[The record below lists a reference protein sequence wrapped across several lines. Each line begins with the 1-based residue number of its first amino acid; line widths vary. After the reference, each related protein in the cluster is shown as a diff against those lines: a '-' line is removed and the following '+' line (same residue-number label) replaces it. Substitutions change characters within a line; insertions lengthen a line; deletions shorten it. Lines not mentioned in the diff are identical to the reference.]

1 MSSSISTPMN
11 FIGNAFL
18 NLMHDP
24 AAEQAAPLVAGVA
37 MDVAKNTPINIYSN
51 IPHFETEVTANE
63 PDDNS
68 GTIPGS

>member
-24 AAEQAAPLVAGVA
+24 AAEQATPLVAGVA

-51 IPHFETEVTANE
+51 IPHFETEVTVNE

>member
-1 MSSSISTPMN
+1 VTASISTPMN

-37 MDVAKNTPINIYSN
+37 MDVGKNAPIDLYSN
-51 IPHFETEVTANE
+51 IPHFETEVNANE
-63 PDDNS
+63 S
-68 GTIPGS
+68 GNIPGSSTGS